1 MNSNKYYD
9 NAAAAQVI
17 GCVIKNP
24 SLMDDDGR
32 YFFNQDDFVSDIHKI
47 LFGSVYNL
55 YMMGAKDISL
65 KTVSDYLQG
74 REKSLGIFTSGKGDE
89 LFLEFSQNADLENFD
104 YYYSRLKK
112 MTLLREYEKSGV
124 SVKWLYDPDNLL
136 DIAEKQK
143 QEDYLNSL
151 SLNSIADLVDNRILN
166 VREKYIDNA
175 TDESIKLGDSL
186 DETIAALQS
195 TPTVGSPLYGKYIN
209 TITKGARLGCFF
221 LRSAATSVGKT
232 RTMVADFCNIACSE
246 MYIPETKEWVSLGA
260 SQPALFISTEMDI
273 QEIQTMA
280 LSFVSGINEEKI
292 ILNKIDFEEGQ
303 ILNHAIDV
311 LQAAPLFIEVLPDF
325 TIKDIENTIKRN
337 IRINHV
343 QYIFFDYIS
352 TSLGILSEISQKTR
366 GTNLREDTVLFI
378 LSTKLKQIAVDF
390 NVFILSSTQLNMSY
404 KTDPLPDQNLLR
416 GAKSIADKV
425 DIGEILLTPTES
437 DRESLKEILNETGY
451 TMPNIKLS
459 VYKNRRGSFTRAY
472 LWMNAD
478 KGTCRFNGMFAT
490 TWDYQPIPLED
501 LKITVSEDGGVNELR

>member
-175 TDESIKLGDSL
+175 TDEAMKLGDSL

-195 TPTVGSPLYGKYIN
+195 APTVGSPLYGKYIN

-246 MYIPETKEWVSLGA
+246 MYIPETKE
-260 SQPALFISTEMDI
+260 
-273 QEIQTMA
+273 
-280 LSFVSGINEEKI
+280 
-292 ILNKIDFEEGQ
+292 
-303 ILNHAIDV
+303 
-311 LQAAPLFIEVLPDF
+311 
-325 TIKDIENTIKRN
+325 
-337 IRINHV
+337 
-343 QYIFFDYIS
+343 
-352 TSLGILSEISQKTR
+352 
-366 GTNLREDTVLFI
+366 
-378 LSTKLKQIAVDF
+378 
-390 NVFILSSTQLNMSY
+390 
-404 KTDPLPDQNLLR
+404 
-416 GAKSIADKV
+416 
-425 DIGEILLTPTES
+425 
-437 DRESLKEILNETGY
+437 
-451 TMPNIKLS
+451 
-459 VYKNRRGSFTRAY
+459 
-472 LWMNAD
+472 
-478 KGTCRFNGMFAT
+478 
-490 TWDYQPIPLED
+490 
-501 LKITVSEDGGVNELR
+501 